1 MQVLLIEDDARVADF
16 VAGGLRQAGH
26 QVDVRHDGK
35 DGLIQASTEYYD
47 VIVLDRML
55 PGIDG
60 LKILQTL
67 RATGDTTPVLILSA
81 LADVDER
88 VRGLKAGGDD
98 YLGKPFALSELM
110 ARVEALGR
118 RGPQSEVPVTG
129 YEIDNLSIDLLGR
142 TARRGGQR
150 IDLTSREFQILACL
164 AENTGRV
171 VTRNMLLE
179 QVWDYSFDPQTNVID
194 QHISKL
200 RQKIDREFEKPL
212 IHTVRGSGYVL
223 RVG

>member
-1 MQVLLIEDDARVADF
+1 MQVLLIEDDPRVADF

-26 QVDVRHDGK
+26 QVDVRDDGK
-35 DGLIQASTEYYD
+35 DGLIQASSEVYD

-55 PGIDG
+55 PNVDG

-98 YLGKPFALSELM
+98 YLGKPFALSELL
-110 ARVEALGR
+110 ARVDALGR
-118 RGPQSEVPVTG
+118 RAPQSDVPVTG
-129 YEIDNLSIDLLGR
+129 YQIDDLEIDLLGH
-142 TARRGGQR
+142 TARRGGRR
-150 IDLTSREFQILACL
+150 IDLTSREFQILSCL
-164 AENTGRV
+164 AEHTGRV

-200 RQKIDREFEKPL
+200 RQKIDHEFEKQL

-223 RVG
+223 RAE